1 MAVNFK
7 QLCNKCKKNYVVT
20 NYKQTYVVCYDC
32 QKEDLKKEI
41 KDPKMK
47 KLFDLPEEWYK
58 ESSFLRSV
66 KLYYLKFGTI
76 TEKQLEYFKKAVEKL
91 KEKS

>member
-1 MAVNFK
+1 MAIK
-7 QLCNKCKKNYVVT
+7 IKKLCGNCKKNYVVT
-20 NYKQTYVVCYDC
+20 TSNQNYVVCYDC
-32 QKEDLKKEI
+32 QKESLKKEI

-91 KEKS
+91 KKS